1 MTRPSELGS
10 VRAVPQDRKDRVIR
24 RLLKLSS
31 VSLNI
36 RSFCERS
43 RILLTA

>member
-1 MTRPSELGS
+1 M
-10 VRAVPQDRKDRVIR
+10 PQDRKDRVIR